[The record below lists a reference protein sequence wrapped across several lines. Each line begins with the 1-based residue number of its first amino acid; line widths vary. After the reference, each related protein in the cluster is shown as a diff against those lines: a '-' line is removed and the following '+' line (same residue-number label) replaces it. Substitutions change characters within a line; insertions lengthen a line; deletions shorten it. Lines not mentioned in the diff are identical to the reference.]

1 MLVIRL
7 SDQISQREREVGSE
21 TERQR
26 DRRREN
32 SKCSLPQFLRLLAQT
47 HLPSRKR
54 TYQKV
59 VCGAE
64 ADLL

>member
-26 DRRREN
+26 DRRREG
-32 SKCSLPQFLRLLAQT
+32 KDGRW
-47 HLPSRKR
+47 
-54 TYQKV
+54 
-59 VCGAE
+59 GAE
-64 ADLL
+64 QEWGGGRGRGKERREATFK